1 VPCGTGNI
9 VNRHAAEKQAAA
21 YSEAMNEIQGK
32 QVTYTQ
38 PLQAAPAPHEDI
50 ISQLER
56 LDALKDQGI
65 LTKEEFQAQ
74 KEKILGTYLSMRLKH
89 E

>member
-1 VPCGTGNI
+1 MG
-9 VNRHAAEKQAAA
+9 A
-21 YSEAMNEIQGK
+21 YSEAVQEVQGQ
-32 QVTYTQ
+32 QVVYAQQ
-38 PLQAAPAPHEDI
+38 PQQAAPAPAPAQQEDT

-56 LDALKDQGI
+56 LGALKDQGV